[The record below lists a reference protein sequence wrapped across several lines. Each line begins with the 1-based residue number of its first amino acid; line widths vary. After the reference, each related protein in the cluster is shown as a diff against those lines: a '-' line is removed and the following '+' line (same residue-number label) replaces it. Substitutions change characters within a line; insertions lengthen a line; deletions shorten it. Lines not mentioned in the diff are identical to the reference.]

1 MNRNLSGNQIA
12 KKKKYWFVVHT
23 HKLWNV
29 NNKILGFW
37 NQSQWSQIS
46 VGDYIIY
53 YRSQCNNQI
62 KGLFE
67 ITNKAEDIDINF
79 SKQYVQ
85 RQNPVYQL
93 SLIDLNKTP
102 KIKRIINVQN
112 LSFYAQWVAS
122 KYGRYN
128 QQVFKAKRRDINLIF

>member
-1 MNRNLSGNQIA
+1 MNRNLSCNQKA

-37 NQSQWSQIS
+37 NQLQWCQIS

-62 KGLFE
+62 KGLFK
-67 ITNKAEDIDINF
+67 ITNKKRNID
-79 SKQYVQ
+79 S
-85 RQNPVYQL
+85 
-93 SLIDLNKTP
+93 
-102 KIKRIINVQN
+102 N
-112 LSFYAQWVAS
+112 LYSVMEVWW
-122 KYGRYN
+122 
-128 QQVFKAKRRDINLIF
+128 D